1 MNSIETLINFEFRL
15 NYLVSPEMRA
25 YIPRAARGMP
35 EAPYMKALKAEAEV
49 IGGSLDGLLLDLALY
64 RYTTQKIVDVLWAT
78 GATLDRK
85 SAHKQ
90 FYKMI
95 RSYGFRA
102 HVARNMYKTA
112 VALVKSA
119 RSSKGS
125 KPELEKLSARLDT
138 QDAKVD
144 LEAGLVEVALR
155 GDWYTLKLKHKASY
169 IGRFKG
175 LQWKEVHIKYENG
188 RLYVSIIFKAWY
200 KPYKP
205 KGFIALDIN
214 LRHIVAFDGSSV
226 WRYETRF
233 NEALALKA
241 RAEEL
246 QRRYPRMWRFNRR
259 IYTRFRSLHRRAKS
273 IIVDWSWKL
282 AKEIVSKAR
291 KLGYGIALESLDGL
305 LKAVRR
311 MGWKARWK
319 LARFAY
325 RRLVKAIICKA
336 LEWNVPIIIVNPRGT
351 STTCPKCKS
360 KLSYEHR
367 LAICRKCGYKKER
380 DAVGAINT
388 WIRAVNRTVKAYTRM
403 RGSLGLPK
411 APPQ

>member
-1 MNSIETLINFEFRL
+1 MLINFEFRL

-25 YIPRAARGMP
+25 YIPRAAWGMP

-49 IGGSLDGLLLDLALY
+49 VEGGLDGLLLDLALY
-64 RYTTQKIVDVLWAT
+64 RYTIQKIIDVLWIAGT
-78 GATLDRK
+78 TLDRK

-90 FYKMI
+90 FYKVI

-119 RSSKGS
+119 RSSGGS
-125 KPELEKLSARLDT
+125 KPELEKLSARLDM
-138 QDAKVD
+138 QDARVD
-144 LEAGLVEVALR
+144 LEAGLVRIALR
-155 GDWYTLKLKHKASY
+155 NDWYTLRLKHRAGY
-169 IGRFKG
+169 IERFRG
-175 LQWKEVHIKYENG
+175 LQWREVHIKYENG
-188 RLYVSIIFKAWY
+188 RLYMSIIFRVWY
-200 KPYKP
+200 RPYKP

-214 LRHIVAFDGSSV
+214 LRHIVAFDGSNV

-233 NEALALKA
+233 YEALALKA

-246 QRRYPRMWRFNRR
+246 QRRYPRMWRFSRR
-259 IYTRFRSLHRRAKS
+259 IYTRFKLLHKKAKS

-282 AKEIVSKAR
+282 AKEIILKAR

-319 LARFAY
+319 LAKFTY

-367 LAICRKCGYKKER
+367 LAICRKCGYKRER
-380 DAVGAINT
+380 DTVGAINT
-388 WIRAVNRTVKAYTRM
+388 WIRAVNKAVKVYTRM

>member
-1 MNSIETLINFEFRL
+1 
-15 NYLVSPEMRA
+15 MRA
-25 YIPRAARGMP
+25 YIPRVAWGMP

-49 IGGSLDGLLLDLALY
+49 VGGSLDGLLLDLALY
-64 RYTTQKIVDVLWAT
+64 RYTTQRIIDILWIA
-78 GATLDRK
+78 GVALDRK
-85 SAHKQ
+85 TVHKQ

-119 RSSKGS
+119 KSSKGS
-125 KPELEKLSARLDT
+125 KPQLEKLTARLDT

-144 LEAGLVEVALR
+144 LEAGLVRIALR
-155 GDWYTLKLKHKASY
+155 NDWYALRLKHRDDY
-169 IGRFKG
+169 IERFKG

-188 RLYVSIIFKAWY
+188 KLYVSIVFKAWY
-200 KPYKP
+200 RPYRP
-205 KGFIALDIN
+205 RGFIALDIN

-233 NEALALKA
+233 YEALALKA

-246 QRRYPRMWRFNRR
+246 QRRYPKTWRFNRR
-259 IYTRFRSLHRRAKS
+259 IYTRLRSLHRRAKS

-282 AKEIVSKAR
+282 AKEIVLKAR

-305 LKAVRR
+305 LRAVKKR
-311 MGWKARWK
+311 GWKTRWK
-319 LARFAY
+319 LAKFAY
-325 RRLVKAIICKA
+325 RKLVKAIICKA
-336 LEWNVPIIIVNPRGT
+336 LEWNVPLITVNPRGT
-351 STTCPKCKS
+351 STKCPKCRS
-360 KLSYEHR
+360 KLSYTHR
-367 LAICRKCGYKKER
+367 LAVCRKCGYKRER
-380 DAVGAINT
+380 DVVGATNT
-388 WIRAVNRTVKAYTRM
+388 WIRAVNRAVKAYTRM
-403 RGSLGLPK
+403 RGSLGLPR

>member
-1 MNSIETLINFEFRL
+1 
-15 NYLVSPEMRA
+15 MRA

-35 EAPYMKALKAEAEV
+35 DAPYMKALKAEAEV
-49 IGGSLDGLLLDLALY
+49 VGGSLDGLLLDLALY
-64 RYTTQKIVDVLWAT
+64 RYTTQKVIDVLWIT
-78 GATLDRK
+78 RTTLDRK
-85 SAHKQ
+85 TVHRQ

-119 RSSKGS
+119 KSSEGS
-125 KPELEKLSARLDT
+125 KPQLEKLSARLDT

-144 LEAGLVEVALR
+144 LEVGLVRIALR
-155 GDWYTLKLKHKASY
+155 DSWYTLKLKHRAGY
-169 IGRFKG
+169 IERFKG
-175 LQWKEVHIKYENG
+175 LQWREVHVKYENG
-188 RLYVSIIFKAWY
+188 RLYVSIVFKAWY
-200 KPYKP
+200 KPYRP

-214 LRHIVAFDGSSV
+214 LRHVVVFDGSNV

-233 NEALALKA
+233 YEALALKA

-246 QRRYPRMWRFNRR
+246 QRRYPRTWRFSKRVNARL
-259 IYTRFRSLHRRAKS
+259 RSLHRRAKS

-282 AKEIVSKAR
+282 AKEIVLKAR
-291 KLGYGIALESLDGL
+291 RLGYGIALESLDGL
-305 LKAVRR
+305 LKAVKRR
-311 MGWKARWK
+311 GWKARWK

-351 STTCPKCKS
+351 STTCPKCHS

-367 LAICRKCGYKKER
+367 LAICRKCGYKRER
-380 DAVGAINT
+380 DIVGATNT
-388 WIRAVNRTVKAYTRM
+388 WTRTVSRAVKVYTRM
-403 RGSLGLPK
+403 RGSPGSPPS
-411 APPQ
+411 APAVKDETRQSGGTRG

>member
-1 MNSIETLINFEFRL
+1 
-15 NYLVSPEMRA
+15 MRA
-25 YIPRAARGMP
+25 YIPREARGMP

-64 RYTTQKIVDVLWAT
+64 RYTIQRIIDVLWVMG
-78 GATLDRK
+78 GAALDRK
-85 SAHKQ
+85 AIHKQ

-102 HVARNMYKTA
+102 HVARNMYKSA

-155 GDWYTLKLKHKASY
+155 GDRYTLKLKHRASY
-169 IGRFKG
+169 IGRFRG

-188 RLYVSIIFKAWY
+188 KLYVSIVFKAWY

-233 NEALALKA
+233 YEALALKA

-246 QRRYPRMWRFNRR
+246 QRRYPKTWRFNRR
-259 IYTRFRSLHRRAKS
+259 IYTRLRSLHRRAKS
-273 IIVDWSWKL
+273 IIIDWSWKL
-282 AKEIVSKAR
+282 AKEIVLKAR
-291 KLGYGIALESLDGL
+291 KLGYGVALESLDGL
-305 LKAVRR
+305 LRAVKKR
-311 MGWKARWK
+311 GWKARWK

-336 LEWNVPIIIVNPRGT
+336 LELNVPIIIVSPKGT
-351 STTCPKCKS
+351 STTCPKCHS
-360 KLSYEHR
+360 KLSYTHR
-367 LAICRKCGYKKER
+367 LAICRKCGYRRER
-380 DAVGAINT
+380 DTVGAINT
-388 WIRAVNRTVKAYTRM
+388 WIRAVNKAVKAYARM

>member
-1 MNSIETLINFEFRL
+1 
-15 NYLVSPEMRA
+15 MRA
-25 YIPRAARGMP
+25 YIPRVARGMP
-35 EAPYMKALKAEAEV
+35 ESPYMKTLKAEAEV
-49 IGGSLDGLLLDLALY
+49 VGGSLDGLLLDLALY
-64 RYTTQKIVDVLWAT
+64 RYAIQKIIDVLWIA
-78 GATLDRK
+78 GAALDRK
-85 SAHKQ
+85 SVHRQ

-119 RSSKGS
+119 RSSNGS

-144 LEAGLVEVALR
+144 LEAGLVRIALR
-155 GDWYTLKLKHKASY
+155 NDWYTLRLKHRASY
-169 IGRFKG
+169 IERFRG

-188 RLYVSIIFKAWY
+188 KLYVSIVFKAWY
-200 KPYKP
+200 RPYKP
-205 KGFIALDIN
+205 MGFIALDIN
-214 LRHIVAFDGSSV
+214 LRHIVAFDGSNV
-226 WRYETRF
+226 WRYDTRF
-233 NEALALKA
+233 YEALALKA

-246 QRRYPRMWRFNRR
+246 QRKHPRMWRFSKRVNTR
-259 IYTRFRSLHRRAKS
+259 IRLLHGRAKS

-282 AKEIVSKAR
+282 AKEIVLKAR
-291 KLGYGIALESLDGL
+291 RLGYGVALESLEGL
-305 LKAVRR
+305 LRAVKKR
-311 MGWKARWK
+311 GWKARWK

-351 STTCPKCKS
+351 STTCPKCRS
-360 KLSYEHR
+360 KLNYTHR
-367 LAICRKCGYKKER
+367 LAICRKCGYKRER
-380 DAVGAINT
+380 DIVGAINT
-388 WIRAVNRTVKAYTRM
+388 WIRAINRAVKAYTRM
-403 RGSLGLPK
+403 RGSLGLPR

>member
-1 MNSIETLINFEFRL
+1 
-15 NYLVSPEMRA
+15 
-25 YIPRAARGMP
+25 
-35 EAPYMKALKAEAEV
+35 MKTLKAEAEV
-49 IGGSLDGLLLDLALY
+49 VEGSLDGLLLDLALY
-64 RYTTQKIVDVLWAT
+64 RYTTQRIIDILWVMG
-78 GATLDRK
+78 GAALDRK
-85 SAHKQ
+85 SVHKQ
-90 FYKMI
+90 FYRVI

-119 RSSKGS
+119 RSSGGS

-169 IGRFKG
+169 IGRFRG

-188 RLYVSIIFKAWY
+188 RLYVSIVFKAWY

-214 LRHIVAFDGSSV
+214 LRHVVAFDGSSV
-226 WRYETRF
+226 WRYDTRF
-233 NEALALKA
+233 YEALALKA

-246 QRRYPRMWRFNRR
+246 QRRYPRTWRFNRR
-259 IYTRFRSLHRRAKS
+259 IYTRLRLLHRRAKS

-282 AKEIVSKAR
+282 AKEIVLKAR

-305 LKAVRR
+305 LRAVKKR
-311 MGWKARWK
+311 GWKARWK

-336 LEWNVPIIIVNPRGT
+336 LEWNVPIIIVSPKGT
-351 STTCPKCKS
+351 STTCPKCHS
-360 KLSYEHR
+360 KLSYKHR
-367 LAICRKCGYKKER
+367 LAICRKCGYKRER
-380 DAVGAINT
+380 DTVGAINT
-388 WIRAVNRTVKAYTRM
+388 WIRAVNKAVKVYTRM